1 MKESFKLVGIVG
13 CVILIIDC
21 RVKLFG
27 YGYEVIG
34 PQFGLGMHRVR
45 GSRARLFSGLVILGL
60 ERSRAWLFPQ
70 SKIVDTVIHIV
81 AA

>member
-1 MKESFKLVGIVG
+1 MKESLKLVGVVG
-13 CVILIIDC
+13 CVIPINDC

-34 PQFGLGMHRVR
+34 PQFGLGMHRAR
-45 GSRARLFSGLVILGL
+45 G
-60 ERSRAWLFPQ
+60 SRAWLFPQ